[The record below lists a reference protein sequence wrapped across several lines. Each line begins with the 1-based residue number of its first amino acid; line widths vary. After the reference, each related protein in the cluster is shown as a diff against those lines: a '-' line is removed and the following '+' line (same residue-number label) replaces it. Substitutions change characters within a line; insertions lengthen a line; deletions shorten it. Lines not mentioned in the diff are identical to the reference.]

1 MKKYGKS
8 SLMKILLLLQPF
20 NMLTVERCFDTAV
33 NSEWREQALDGR
45 QFGIHIS
52 YDDPLFFEN
61 VHNLMEIPWMKWKTR
76 ESFYFLR

>member
-8 SLMKILLLLQPF
+8 TLMKILLLLQPF

-45 QFGIHIS
+45 
-52 YDDPLFFEN
+52 
-61 VHNLMEIPWMKWKTR
+61 
-76 ESFYFLR
+76 